1 MIFEKDLVFTLHT
14 AWTTYMF
21 RVNETHHLEQLYYGR
36 RIRTTNHIEALY
48 DKHSIPIGN
57 AVAYDEEHPTLTL
70 DNICLEY
77 SSYGKGDYRESPIL
91 YSMPNGD
98 RVSDFLYKEHRI
110 VKGKPR
116 SFSGLP
122 ESYGDTS
129 QCVTLIVVLFEK
141 SSSLRLE
148 LSYTTFEHAD
158 VLVRKAS
165 LINETSAAIDLQRLA
180 SLQLDLLS
188 SNYQLIT
195 FDGAWARERTRTT
208 QPLRAGAHLNDSKTG
223 VSSSRHNP
231 CIFLATDPHN
241 ESQGDCY
248 GCNLIYS
255 GDHAQM
261 IEVSPYGKVRLL
273 TGLNPATFRWQLHAG
288 EKFQTPEAI
297 LTFSHEGLNGASRNF
312 HRFINNH
319 IVKGAWK
326 YHQRPI
332 LINNWEA
339 TYFDFTDTDLLKLAK
354 TASELGIELFVL
366 DDGWFGSRDDD
377 TTSLGDWTVNTKK
390 LQDGIASLAK
400 KIHGMGLMFGL
411 WCEPEMI
418 SRKSQLY
425 RSHPDW
431 LVALPDKNPS
441 PGRNQY
447 LLDLTKK
454 EVRDYLFS
462 ALSTIWKIAEVDYVK
477 WDMNR
482 TFSDMHSTSAQFRQD
497 EFNHRYMLGLYAL
510 IQKFVEAFPNIL
522 FESCAAG
529 GNRFDLGML
538 CYMPQTWTSDNTDP
552 LSRMY
557 IQEGTSCGYPLSAMG
572 AHVSDSPNHQTLR
585 VTTLESRFNVAAF
598 GVLGYE
604 MDLNALSNKDKDSI
618 RQQIEFYKIHRS
630 LLQFGEF
637 FRIDPISSGGN
648 QATWVVASPDRSE
661 MLVLFFQI
669 HAMANPGADLLRIPI
684 ADPELTY
691 AVAPRKEHI
700 DIKTFG
706 SLVNMISPIR
716 LKNDGTLQRL
726 VNEKVLIENELEYY
740 IVAGDVLA
748 YHGIKLNQQFGGT
761 GYDKETRVLGDFG
774 SRIYHLKAI
783 RE

>member
-14 AWTTYMF
+14 VWTTYMF

-36 RIRTTNHIEALY
+36 RINTTNHIEALY
-48 DKHSIPIGN
+48 DKHTIPVGN
-57 AVAYDEEHPTLTL
+57 AVAYDDEHPTLTL
-70 DNICLEY
+70 DNLCLEY

-91 YSMPNGD
+91 YSLPDGS
-98 RVSDFLYKEHRI
+98 RIADFVYKEHRI
-110 VKGKPR
+110 IKGKPR

-129 QCVTLIVVLFEK
+129 QCMTLIVVLTEK
-141 SSSLRLE
+141 VSALRLE
-148 LSYTTFEHAD
+148 LTYTTFEHAD
-158 VLVRKAS
+158 VLTRRAT
-165 LINETSAAIDLQRLA
+165 LTNETSSTIDLQRLA
-180 SLQLDLLS
+180 SLQLDLPT
-188 SNYQLIT
+188 SNYELVT

-208 QPLRAGAHLNDSKTG
+208 QPLRPGVHSNGSKTG

-231 CIFLATDPHN
+231 CVFLVAEASN

-255 GDHAQM
+255 GDHAQT
-261 IEVSPYGKVRLL
+261 IEVSPYGKTRLL

-288 EKFQTPEAI
+288 EKFYAPEAV

-312 HRFINNH
+312 HRFINTH
-319 IVKGAWK
+319 IVRGPWK

-339 TYFDFTDTDLLKLAK
+339 TYFDFTDHSLLKLAK
-354 TASELGIELFVL
+354 TASEIGIELFVL
-366 DDGWFGSRDDD
+366 DDGWFGSREDDA
-377 TTSLGDWTVNTKK
+377 TSLGDWTINTKK
-390 LQDGIASLAK
+390 LPDGLSSLSK
-400 KIHGMGLMFGL
+400 KIHGMGMMFGL

-425 RSHPDW
+425 RAHPDW
-431 LVALPDKNPS
+431 VVALPDRNPS

-447 LLDLTKK
+447 LLDLTKP

-462 ALSTIWKIAEVDYVK
+462 SLSTIWKVAEVDYVK

-482 TFSDMHSTSAQFRQD
+482 TFSDMHSLSASFRQE

-510 IQKFVEAFPNIL
+510 MQKFVEAFPHIL

-552 LSRMY
+552 FSRMS
-557 IQEGTSCGYPLSAMG
+557 IQEGTSCGYPLSTMG
-572 AHVSDSPNHQTLR
+572 AHVSGSPNHQTLR
-585 VTTLESRFNVAAF
+585 KTSLESRFNVAAF
-598 GVLGYE
+598 GLLGYE
-604 MDLNALSNKDKDSI
+604 MDLNAFSHKDRESMKH
-618 RQQIEFYKIHRS
+618 QIEFYKVHRS
-630 LLQFGEF
+630 LFQYGEF
-637 FRIDPISSGGN
+637 FRIEPIATGTN
-648 QATWVVASPDRSE
+648 QAIWAVATPDRSE
-661 MLVLFFQI
+661 ILVLFFQT
-669 HAMANPGADLLRIPI
+669 HTMANPGADILRIPI
-684 ADPELTY
+684 ADPDAIY
-691 AVAPRKEHI
+691 AVTPRKEHI

-706 SLVNMISPIR
+706 SLIHMTSPIR
-716 LKNDGTLQRL
+716 QKNDGTLQRI
-726 VNEKVLIENELEYY
+726 VSEKMLIENELEYY
-740 IVAGDVLA
+740 IIGGDVLA

-761 GYDKETRVLGDFG
+761 GYDKETRVIGDFG
-774 SRIYHLKAI
+774 SRIYHLKAL